1 MKIGINALFLLPG
14 VVGGSET
21 LTRELLAELARS
33 RGSAACGARHDD
45 EFIVFCNRENFSSF
59 SGLAR
64 NVRAVL
70 CPIHATFRPARI
82 LYEQLLLPRRV
93 ARERVDVLF
102 SPGCVAPRRLPCPS
116 VVMVH
121 DMQPWLF
128 PQNFS
133 LHYLLATR
141 LLVQRSCRG
150 ADHVL
155 TLSRSAA
162 NDIQRFCRIAPAKI
176 TPVHLGVNRVFFEPL
191 PPDRRRD
198 ALASLVPP
206 GPFILTV
213 SNSYPHK
220 NLNALV
226 KAFGLIEDRSECALV
241 IAGPA
246 RRGEGELLAER
257 ARLKRPERVVRLQ
270 GIPFEALLAL
280 YQSAEVFALPSL
292 YEGFGLPLI
301 EAMAGGAPV
310 ACSDIPVFREVAAEA
325 AAFFDPNSP
334 KAIADALIALLED
347 AGRREELSRAGR
359 SRATAFT
366 WEKAAQQTYAVLQ
379 AHARRDAE

>member
-1 MKIGINALFLLPG
+1 MRIGFNALFLLPG

-33 RGSAACGARHDD
+33 HECAAYGARHDD

-59 SGLAR
+59 SGLPR

-70 CPIHATFRPARI
+70 CPVRAAFRPARI
-82 LYEQLLLPRRV
+82 LYEQLLLPGRV

-102 SPGCVAPRRLPCPS
+102 SPGCVAPRRAPCPS

-128 PQNFS
+128 PQNFPP
-133 LHYLLATR
+133 HYLLATR
-141 LLVQRSCRG
+141 LLVRMSCRG
-150 ADHVL
+150 AARVL
-155 TLSRSAA
+155 TPSRAA
-162 NDIQRFCRIAPAKI
+162 ADDLRRFCRVAPEKI
-176 TPVHLGVNRVFFEPL
+176 TPVHLGVNRIFFEPI
-191 PPDRRRD
+191 PPERRRS

-226 KAFGLIEDRSECALV
+226 RAFGLIEDRSECALV

-246 RRGEGELLAER
+246 RRGEGALLAER
-257 ARLKRPERVVRLQ
+257 ARLKRPERVVRLR
-270 GIPFEALLAL
+270 GIPFEALVAL

-301 EAMAGGAPV
+301 EAMAGGAPA

-334 KAIADALIALLED
+334 EAIADALIALLED

-359 SRATAFT
+359 HRAGAFT
-366 WEKAAQQTYAVLQ
+366 WEKAARETYAALS
-379 AHARRDAE
+379 AHGFS

>member
-1 MKIGINALFLLPG
+1 MRIGINSLFLLPG

-33 RGSAACGARHDD
+33 RDD
-45 EFIVFCNRENFSSF
+45 EFIVFCNRENFPTF
-59 SGLAR
+59 SGLPG

-70 CPIHATFRPARI
+70 CSVRAAFRPARI
-82 LYEQLLLPRRV
+82 IYEQLLLPRRV

-116 VVMVH
+116 VVVVH

-128 PQNFS
+128 PQNLP

-141 LLVQRSCRG
+141 LLVRMSCRR
-150 ADHVL
+150 AAHVL
-155 TLSRSAA
+155 TLSRAA
-162 NDIQRFCRIAPAKI
+162 AEDIRRFCSVAPEKI
-176 TPVHLGVNRVFFEPL
+176 TAVHLGVNRIFFEPI
-191 PPDRRRD
+191 PPERRRS
-198 ALASLVPP
+198 ALAQLVPP

-220 NLNALV
+220 NLNSLV
-226 KAFGLIEDRSECALV
+226 RAFGLIEDLSECALV
-241 IAGPA
+241 IAGPG
-246 RRGEGELLAER
+246 RRGERELLAQR

-270 GIPFEALLAL
+270 GIPFEALRAL
-280 YQSAEVFALPSL
+280 YQSAELFALPSL
-292 YEGFGLPLI
+292 YEGFGLPLV

-334 KAIADALIALLED
+334 KAIADALIVLLKD
-347 AGRREELSRAGR
+347 AGRREGLSRAGR
-359 SRATAFT
+359 SRAAAFT
-366 WEKAAQQTYAVLQ
+366 WEKAAQQTYAALKAQVRIG
-379 AHARRDAE
+379 APV